1 VTPGSHATDLA
12 AAASGKGIAG
22 HPGAGWTVVAVQDRA
37 HALSEATSLER
48 RTALIALVAAGLVV
62 LLAVVVAR
70 LVRRAG
76 ARQANLEANLRQSQK
91 LEAVGALAD
100 GVAHDFN
107 NVLTVISGNAQLAL
121 VEGVPEPSGTRLR
134 EIVHASER
142 ASGLVRQLLS
152 FSRPDAAKARVVDL
166 NDELVGTL
174 PILQRLIPS
183 NVMLT
188 ADLAEEPL
196 PVVGDPVQLEQVLLN
211 LAVNARDAMPAGGTL
226 SFSTLAEGGTVRLVV
241 EDTGAGMDA
250 ATRERIFDPFFT
262 TKPAG
267 EGTGLGLATTYG
279 IVTQAGGTIQV
290 DSQPGEGTTFTI
302 ELPRAAAEPTPPVE
316 QAPPTAASETR
327 GERVLVADDDEL
339 VRAVAAEMLVR
350 AGYRVLTAQDGE
362 EALELAAAT
371 PFDLIVCDVMMPR
384 VTGLQLLDVLRAR
397 GNQVPV
403 VLISGYRPE
412 DAGDVPLDGRSITI
426 AKPFTAEELEAVV
439 RGLLEPAGPL
449 PQASRTS

>member
-1 VTPGSHATDLA
+1 
-12 AAASGKGIAG
+12 
-22 HPGAGWTVVAVQDRA
+22 
-37 HALSEATSLER
+37 
-48 RTALIALVAAGLVV
+48 
-62 LLAVVVAR
+62 
-70 LVRRAG
+70 
-76 ARQANLEANLRQSQK
+76 
-91 LEAVGALAD
+91 
-100 GVAHDFN
+100 
-107 NVLTVISGNAQLAL
+107 
-121 VEGVPEPSGTRLR
+121 
-134 EIVHASER
+134 
-142 ASGLVRQLLS
+142 
-152 FSRPDAAKARVVDL
+152 
-166 NDELVGTL
+166 
-174 PILQRLIPS
+174 
-183 NVMLT
+183 
-188 ADLAEEPL
+188 
-196 PVVGDPVQLEQVLLN
+196 
-211 LAVNARDAMPAGGTL
+211 
-226 SFSTLAEGGTVRLVV
+226 
-241 EDTGAGMDA
+241 MDA